1 MRRKTGAICI
11 AISILL
17 LILFIFFQF
26 TLPGR
31 LSHEFYVSSSV
42 QSYYDTSA
50 LISESSI
57 LSSDSVSEPI
67 TSEDPKTVEP
77 VESFMSTEFQPVGLP
92 FSRKNWYKLFR
103 YYQQKQ
109 YNVSSFYFQHHLQE
123 AMESSKPWS
132 LLESRYFDIVYIREG
147 CIDLRQQLL
156 IIMNPSSSTQF
167 EKKYLRNPET
177 LESHIYSDV
186 KIPGFEFY
194 HLYQVDASIPKSIP
208 VHSSN
213 FSWILATPPSSQD
226 SCLQS
231 FFQYV
236 PVFLQSII
244 PFFKND
250 V

>member
-17 LILFIFFQF
+17 LILFICFQF

-156 IIMNPSSSTQF
+156 II
-167 EKKYLRNPET
+167 
-177 LESHIYSDV
+177 I
-186 KIPGFEFY
+186 
-194 HLYQVDASIPKSIP
+194 
-208 VHSSN
+208 
-213 FSWILATPPSSQD
+213 
-226 SCLQS
+226 
-231 FFQYV
+231 
-236 PVFLQSII
+236 
-244 PFFKND
+244 
-250 V
+250 

>member
-17 LILFIFFQF
+17 LILFICFQF

-132 LLESRYFDIVYIREG
+132 LLESRYFDIVYIREV

-177 LESHIYSDV
+177 LESQIYSDV